1 MTDPEKNIHPRLRA
15 YIEQLKDV
23 PPRDPEAAAR
33 GRAQFLTEADSLRQ
47 AVSKSSFP
55 RHSLTKRN
63 IQFFRRRKEK
73 MTMLPI
79 LSSLIVAFTLLV
91 GGAGATAYAAQ
102 DALPGDLLFP
112 VKTLVE
118 DAQLALTQDAVAD
131 LQLQA
136 TFTQARVDEI
146 ATLLATGRYEDLPA
160 AVEALNSELQ
170 GLAEMVP
177 VVAERNPQQ
186 MQAVAAQIE
195 QSLQQHTQM
204 LSILAESAP
213 EQAQAA
219 LQMALQA
226 SQREQEAIQEHLM
239 QGLQE
244 GNGQNGQM
252 EGAGQPNGGMDAQ
265 PTDSMI
271 PPAGQPGG
279 GPGGEHNEGGMP
291 SGDGSMN
298 GNGNGNGNGPMDN
311 NSPMATPSPQMPAGN
326 ENGGGNGNM
335 GPGAGETTHTPDAA
349 NSSGMGNG
357 MGNGAG
363 AGNGAVVTPTFT
375 PTMSGG
381 NGGVGSNGGVSGDN
395 GGGHDDG
402 QGGMPGGGGGQD
414 GGGMNH

>member
-33 GRAQFLTEADSLRQ
+33 GRAQFLAEADSLRE
-47 AVSKSSFP
+47 AVSQSSFP
-55 RHSLTKRN
+55 RHSLVKRN
-63 IQFFRRRKEK
+63 IQFFRRKEK
-73 MTMLPI
+73 MTMLPL
-79 LSSLIVAFTLLV
+79 LSSLIVAFTLLA

-118 DAQLALTQDAVAD
+118 DAQLALTQDPVAD

-136 TFTQARVDEI
+136 TFTQRRVDEI
-146 ATLLATGRYEDLPA
+146 ATLVATGQFDNLPA
-160 AVEALNSELQ
+160 AVEALNAEMQ

-177 VVAERNPQQ
+177 AAAERDPQQ
-186 MQAVAAQIE
+186 MEAVRAQLE
-195 QSLQQHTQM
+195 QSLQQHTQT

-219 LQMALQA
+219 LQMALQV
-226 SQREQEAIQEHLM
+226 SQREQTAIQEHLM

-244 GNGQNGQM
+244 QHDGQGDQNGQNGPM
-252 EGAGQPNGGMDAQ
+252 EGAGQPGDGMDAQ
-265 PTDSMI
+265 PTDNMI
-271 PPAGQPGG
+271 PPAGQPAGA
-279 GPGGEHNEGGMP
+279 PGGEHNEGGMP
-291 SGDGSMN
+291 AGDGSMN
-298 GNGNGNGNGPMDN
+298 GNGNGPME
-311 NSPMATPSPQMPAGN
+311 TPAPQMPAGN
-326 ENGGGNGNM
+326 ENGAGNGNM
-335 GPGAGETTHTPDAA
+335 GAGTGEAMYTPDAA
-349 NSSGMGNG
+349 NNSGMGNG
-357 MGNGAG
+357 MGNGA
-363 AGNGAVVTPTFT
+363 AATPTFT

-381 NGGVGSNGGVSGDN
+381 NGGAESNGGGMSGNN

-402 QGGMPGGGGGQD
+402 QGGMPGGDGGQD